1 MKVIKTDS
9 RMNSDLKEALVNFV
23 AACLFLVLCAGLIGV
38 LLASTNPGIDQK
50 CAAKGGQI
58 LHHPGDFDSCIY
70 PAK

>member
-1 MKVIKTDS
+1 MNNKETWFEIFVTLVFGLVIIFIVALLIA
-9 RMNSDLKEALVNFV
+9 SD
-23 AACLFLVLCAGLIGV
+23 
-38 LLASTNPGIDQK
+38 NPKIDQD